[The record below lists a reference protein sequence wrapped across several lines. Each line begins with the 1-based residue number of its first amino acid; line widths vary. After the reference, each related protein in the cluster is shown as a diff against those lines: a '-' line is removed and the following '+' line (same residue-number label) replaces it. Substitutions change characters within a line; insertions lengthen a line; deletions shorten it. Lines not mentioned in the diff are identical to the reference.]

1 MLKQKSFPLFTTSQL
16 LNSISLLKPQA
27 ESQPFQECVL
37 SEVEKQAENV
47 MQMDVIEDLDDM
59 IREILKVNDK
69 EGGLAAIQASLIR
82 QIERYDFLRNYNYA
96 YMISELN
103 IPEITNF
110 TIEKTE

>member
-27 ESQPFQECVL
+27 ETQQFQECVL
-37 SEVEKQAENV
+37 SEVEKQAEDA

-59 IREILKVNDK
+59 IREILKVVDK
-69 EGGLAAIQASLIR
+69 EGGLAAVQASLIK

-96 YMISELN
+96 FMIGELN
-103 IPEITNF
+103 IP
-110 TIEKTE
+110 